1 MSFTKSSLALAI
13 LLLTGCEFQ
22 SESTSKDEDASPANP
37 TEHLAENQNIANKEL
52 ENGGLKISLH
62 SKMLNFLETL
72 VADESFAYLNND
84 TGAVE
89 SLYIVKHHP
98 EIFIHENKDSF
109 VLCVSAKNMGG
120 DLIPV
125 DVYIKRGAG
134 DQLFIYDMRVGEKDR
149 KILMGLMEKS
159 VFNRL

>member
-37 TEHLAENQNIANKEL
+37 TEQLAENQNIANKEL
-52 ENGGLKISLH
+52 ENGGLKLSLH

-72 VADESFAYLNND
+72 VADESFAYLNNN

-98 EIFIHENKDSF
+98 EIFIHENKDNF
-109 VLCVSAKNMGG
+109 VLCVSAKNIGG

-134 DQLFIYDMRVGEKDR
+134 DQLFVYDMRVGEEDR
-149 KILMGLMEKS
+149 KTLMGLMQKS
-159 VFNRL
+159 VFSRL